1 MGGEY
6 MIHAVETWHFM
17 WTFVSH
23 RGVDL
28 LCLAR
33 SEYDSEDP
41 PMSPNRWVHELY
53 LAKLEYL
60 GQVGTSSNGF
70 PEFGLMKNYTS
81 PCLILF

>member
-1 MGGEY
+1 MMGGKY
-6 MIHAVETWHFM
+6 MIHAIKTWHSLGLLCHFG
-17 WTFVSH
+17 
-23 RGVDL
+23 GVDL

-60 GQVGTSSNGF
+60 GEVGTPANGCVN
-70 PEFGLMKNYTS
+70 LD
-81 PCLILF
+81 